1 MPVYFDKQEHVFI
14 HLQSDDDWLAFYNNH
29 GKFVLFFCLYVD
41 LPIGKKRTQSA
52 SDLFWP
58 MVRGP
63 FGQPVS
69 KNNWQFELF
78 LLTGLRVSNRN
89 QVTWQK
95 ERLPLR
101 GKRLQGL
108 PKCYG

>member
-1 MPVYFDKQEHVFI
+1 
-14 HLQSDDDWLAFYNNH
+14 
-29 GKFVLFFCLYVD
+29 
-41 LPIGKKRTQSA
+41 
-52 SDLFWP
+52 

-108 PKCYG
+108 PKSYW